1 MKTKLFAAF
10 ARIATRGRM
19 RLAAAV
25 AFAAALILVPSA
37 PASYPGPNGLI
48 SLRAVVGDHSQL
60 FTIDLVSLQLVQL
73 THLTDGD
80 PHWSPEMGMLTF
92 EVDPANGCA

>member
-1 MKTKLFAAF
+1 MKRKLFAAF

-60 FTIDLVSLQLVQL
+60 FTIDPVSLQLVQL
-73 THLTDGD
+73 THLTDG
-80 PHWSPEMGMLTF
+80 
-92 EVDPANGCA
+92 